1 MNVRLLLTALL
12 TGLVSLAMADATNAP
27 IKIGTKDADHHYD
40 EVMTVTG
47 SVAQV
52 SLRPT
57 IVFIN
62 LDQPYPDSPFAAVI
76 HASATNQFGALRA
89 LKGRSVELTGKIIN
103 YHDRPEMVL
112 EKPTQLYV
120 VGGWSIPTNRPPA
133 IPSVK
138 PAGHAVPTPVPA
150 KGTNDLTTG
159 VM

>member
-1 MNVRLLLTALL
+1 MNARLLLTASL

-27 IKIGTKDADHHYD
+27 VKIGAQEAEHHYD
-40 EVMTVTG
+40 AVMTVTG
-47 SVAQV
+47 IVAQV

-57 IVFIN
+57 IAFIN

-89 LKGRSVELTGKIIN
+89 LKGRSVELTGKIVN

-112 EKPTQLYV
+112 EKPAQLYV
-120 VGGWSIPTNRPPA
+120 VGGWNTPTNRPA
-133 IPSVK
+133 ITPGK
-138 PAGHAVPTPVPA
+138 PAGQAVPTPAPA